1 MGPCLLDLALRALQ
15 GLPEAVDCSEG
26 SCPPLAHSSSQGQS
40 DRLLGGV
47 DKLPASQGRGRQQSR
62 GGHGA
67 PGRHAGKRGE
77 AGGATAGRVFCGP
90 RRGRRPTQAARSP
103 GANAPRRG
111 GPQRRRAGGRQ
122 GRERPGT
129 QHGQRPRGR
138 APQKQDD
145 KPAPRDRQNGR
156 KNALTRS
163 NKCAILRGRP
173 FKISLF
179 KSTKPSRV
187 QLPGGL
193 CAYVGRQFSGRALFV
208 LIP

>member
-1 MGPCLLDLALRALQ
+1 MQLYRKTNSTTLDAVQRPGGPQ
-15 GLPEAVDCSEG
+15 GADE
-26 SCPPLAHSSSQGQS
+26 
-40 DRLLGGV
+40 
-47 DKLPASQGRGRQQSR
+47 LPASQGRGRQQSR